1 MTAAKEEEV
10 YKLNKKMEETFL
22 RERTEPNL
30 ERYVMSELLSP
41 IEDYEHAMQLVKEN
55 ETIIQNLHLYYA
67 AAELASNRK
76 PDDTYFLNKLNG
88 LFPEVPENDK
98 AIIYYLNALYVRHA
112 SGRDS
117 RGYREYLQKSV
128 ECSSNMKFVNN
139 KYDLACISSGRQA
152 EKLLSE
158 AFKDIEKI
166 ETQESLQNKPNEYW
180 LDIHR
185 WIKEFILG
193 TETTKDALELKKY
206 EGINYAY

>member
-1 MTAAKEEEV
+1 MTTAKHEDI
-10 YKLNKKMEETFL
+10 YKLNMDMQEAFL

-41 IEDYEHAMQLVKEN
+41 IEDYAHVMQLVKEN
-55 ETIIQNLHLYYA
+55 EAIIQNLHLYYV
-67 AAELASNRK
+67 AAELASNWK

-88 LFPEVPENDK
+88 LLPEVPENDK
-98 AIIYYLNALYVRHA
+98 AIIYYLNALYAQHA

-117 RGYREYLQKSV
+117 REYREYLQKSV
-128 ECSSNMKFVNN
+128 DCSSNMKFVNN
-139 KYDLACISSGRQA
+139 KYDLACISHGRHA

-158 AFKDIEKI
+158 AFKDIETI
-166 ETQESLQNKPNEYW
+166 ETQESLQYKPNEYW

-206 EGINYAY
+206 EGINHAY